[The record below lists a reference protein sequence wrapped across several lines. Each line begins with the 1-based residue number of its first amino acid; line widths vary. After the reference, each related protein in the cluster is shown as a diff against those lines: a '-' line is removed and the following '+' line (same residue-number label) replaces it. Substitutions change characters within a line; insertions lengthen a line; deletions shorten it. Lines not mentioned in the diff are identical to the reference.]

1 MFPEI
6 AKEADGWDPSTVIG
20 GTDQEMPWKCKEG
33 HTWITRVANR
43 THTRDQT
50 GCPSCAE
57 TGFNPEKPAW
67 FYLLERPGE
76 QQLGITN
83 NIPSRFRRHA
93 SNGWVE
99 IQKTGPHSGHDVYQT
114 EKIYKRWLRKEV
126 GLIPGTTENW
136 YTSKM
141 EVHSLAELKEKSG
154 IETSIF

>member
-1 MFPEI
+1 M
-6 AKEADGWDPSTVIG
+6 DYQS
-20 GTDQEMPWKCKEG
+20 CKQNAYK
-33 HTWITRVANR
+33 RSNR
-43 THTRDQT
+43 
-50 GCPSCAE
+50 CPSSAGR
-57 TGFNPEKPAW
+57 GFTPEKPAW

-126 GLIPGTTENW
+126 GLIPGTIENW
-136 YTSKM
+136 STLRM

-154 IETSIF
+154 IETSIFQALKKGARFWLPPLSSALV